1 MLFAEARHNHHK
13 GHRREPR
20 VNHHPRNVG
29 FGIALTLVMAGGVA
43 AVVASSSSSRDSR
56 PAAVIPREKNVA
68 YDQATTMNVPIVATP
83 GTAFGTASAGG
94 VSVTGANIALGH
106 VRLGVLVAP
115 AWTIRNTSAHAVT
128 LGSPHAEVRKGCCPG
143 ALGFDNNAT
152 TVAPGASTTLRF
164 GLTMHPGMDGP
175 HDFTV
180 HVPVGQ
186 AQLTLGVTG
195 DFSD

>member
-1 MLFAEARHNHHK
+1 MLFAEDRHNHHN
-13 GHRREPR
+13 GHQRGLRAKR
-20 VNHHPRNVG
+20 HPRNIG
-29 FGIALTLVMAGGVA
+29 FAIAMVLVVAGGVA
-43 AVVASSSSSRDSR
+43 AVVASSSSSRSSR
-56 PAAVIPREKNVA
+56 PAAVTPRVKNLA
-68 YDQATTMNVPIVATP
+68 YDQAKTMSVPIVATP

-115 AWTIRNTSAHAVT
+115 AWTIRNTSARAIT

-143 ALGFDNNAT
+143 ALGFDNNIT

-164 GLTMHPGMDGP
+164 GLAMHPGMDGP

-186 AQLTLGVTG
+186 VQLALGVTG
-195 DFSD
+195 DFSA